1 MVNTT
6 NTNTINLQVGDTVYS
21 ADDHKIGTV
30 KAFDAN
36 YITVEHGLLLKSDY
50 FVPLSAVNAQSN
62 GSVYL
67 TVTKNE
73 IGERGWDAPPLIE
86 TDAGNP
92 PMPST

>member
-6 NTNTINLQVGDTVYS
+6 NDLRVQVGDAVFS

-30 KAFDAN
+30 KAFDAD
-36 YITVEHGLLLKSDY
+36 YMTVEHGLLLKSDY
-50 FVPLSAVNAQSN
+50 YIPTSAINAQSS

-67 TVTKNE
+67 NVGKDE
-73 IGERGWDAPPLIE
+73 ISQRGWDQPPLVD

-92 PMPST
+92 PLTP

>member
-1 MVNTT
+1 MVNTLNQT
-6 NTNTINLQVGDTVYS
+6 SFQVGDAVYS

-30 KAFDAN
+30 KAFDTE

-50 FVPLSAVNAQSN
+50 FIPVSVVNAQSN

-73 IGERGWDAPPLIE
+73 VNERGWDSPPLIP

-92 PMPST
+92 PMTSS

>member
-1 MVNTT
+1 MVNNTT
-6 NTNTINLQVGDTVYS
+6 DTLSIQVGDAVYS

-30 KAFDAN
+30 KAFDPN
-36 YITVEHGLLLKSDY
+36 FITVEHGLLLKSEY
-50 FVPLSAVNAQSN
+50 FIPITAVNAQSN

-73 IGERGWDAPPLIE
+73 IGQRGWDSPPLIE

-92 PMPST
+92 PTPMS